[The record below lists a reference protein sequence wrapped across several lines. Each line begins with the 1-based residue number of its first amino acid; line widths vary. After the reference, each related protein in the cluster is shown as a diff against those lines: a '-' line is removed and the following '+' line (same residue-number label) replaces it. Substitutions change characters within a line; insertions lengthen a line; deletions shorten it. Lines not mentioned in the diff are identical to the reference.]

1 MRGTPAGTLFE
12 AEGALWMPWGSAIVS
27 WTHQTVRRVP
37 LASDRH
43 YPAPLW
49 LLPGAS
55 RAPAPAG
62 EIHGHA
68 PAERRGCGGHGV
80 ASVLL
85 NVHGDLRGLAFR
97 KQPGYLSDRGPLSAV
112 FDKMHNFVKLI
123 FLRPSVLSPSA
134 SIPLLEP

>member
-1 MRGTPAGTLFE
+1 
-12 AEGALWMPWGSAIVS
+12 MPRGSAIVS
-27 WTHQTVRRVP
+27 WIHRTVRRVP

-49 LLPGAS
+49 PLPGAS

-62 EIHGHA
+62 EIRGHA

-85 NVHGDLRGLAFR
+85 NVHGDPRGRAFR
-97 KQPGYLSDRGPLSAV
+97 KHPGDLSDRGPLSAV
-112 FDKMHNFVKLI
+112 FAKT
-123 FLRPSVLSPSA
+123 
-134 SIPLLEP
+134 

>member
-1 MRGTPAGTLFE
+1 LSPGPIRPCAALPWLPTATTL
-12 AEGALWMPWGSAIVS
+12 P
-27 WTHQTVRRVP
+27 
-37 LASDRH
+37 
-43 YPAPLW
+43 PLW

-68 PAERRGCGGHGV
+68 PAERRGCGGHSV

-97 KQPGYLSDRGPLSAV
+97 KQPV
-112 FDKMHNFVKLI
+112 FDKSIRFVKLI

>member
-1 MRGTPAGTLFE
+1 MDAAGVGHRL
-12 AEGALWMPWGSAIVS
+12 LDP
-27 WTHQTVRRVP
+27 
-37 LASDRH
+37 SDRA
-43 YPAPLW
+43 PRSPGFRPPLPCPPLW

-68 PAERRGCGGHGV
+68 PAERRGCGGHSV